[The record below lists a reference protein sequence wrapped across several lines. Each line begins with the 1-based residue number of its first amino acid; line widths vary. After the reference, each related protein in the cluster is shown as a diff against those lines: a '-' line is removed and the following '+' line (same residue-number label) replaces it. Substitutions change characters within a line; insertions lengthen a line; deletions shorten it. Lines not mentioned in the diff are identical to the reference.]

1 MQPKFKLKMAILRN
15 LPLLRRAIEI
25 AYTML
30 IIILLSAV
38 VGLVLAFPVMWLWN
52 FIFGKVLHINVFQAW
67 ALNILAGILFGKTSD
82 GAKK

>member
-1 MQPKFKLKMAILRN
+1 MVLLKN

-52 FIFGKVLHINVFQAW
+52 FVFGKVLLINVFQAW

-82 GAKK
+82 SVKK

>member
-1 MQPKFKLKMAILRN
+1 MVLLKN

-52 FIFGKVLHINVFQAW
+52 FVFGKVLLINVFQAW
-67 ALNILAGILFGKTSD
+67 ALNVLAGILFGQRN
-82 GAKK
+82 GKK